1 MIIDAISP
9 LDGRYANKLKP
20 HRNYFSEKGLMY
32 YRCKVELLYVLA
44 LDEAGLFEPLN
55 PTEKANIQDC
65 IDHFTDADY
74 QRIKEIESVTNH
86 DVKACEIFL
95 RERTQLRDVNMLHFA
110 LTSEDVNNLAYNFM
124 LKDYLEQQHLPQIE
138 TVLNKLIELAEQWK
152 RIPFPSRTHGQ
163 KASPSTAGKEFAVFI
178 NRMTRI
184 YKQLKQF
191 TFLGKINGAV
201 GNYSAMLSAFPDYD
215 WLSFAHAFLRKHGL
229 EPNICTTQIE
239 DHDTFGTYFNW
250 TRQLNNIIIDLD
262 VDCWLYISNNLFSEK
277 VKAGEVGSST
287 MPHKVNPIN
296 FENSEGNMMLAN
308 SMLGFLTDKLSKSRM
323 QRDLSDS
330 TVQRNMGSALSY
342 ASLGMTELMRGLN
355 KLKINESVCRQALMD
370 SPELLTEPIQTI
382 LKIVG
387 VDDPY
392 TLLKKISR
400 GQKPTREMLMELV
413 KGLDIDTKTK
423 ERIYALESVDYIGD
437 AVRIC
442 DLVIKTSKESIQAS
456 AVHY

>member
-9 LDGRYANKLKP
+9 LDGRYAGKLVP
-20 HRNYFSEKGLMY
+20 HRKYFSEKGLMY

-55 PTEKANIQDC
+55 ATEKANIQDC
-65 IDHFTDADY
+65 IDNFTDADY

-95 RERTQLRDVNMLHFA
+95 RERTGLRDVNMLHFA
-110 LTSEDVNNLAYNFM
+110 LTSEDANNLAYTFM
-124 LKDYLEQQHLPQIE
+124 LKDYLEEQHLPQIE
-138 TVLNKLIELAEQWK
+138 TVLNKLIELAEAWK
-152 RIPFPSRTHGQ
+152 NIPFPCRTHGQ
-163 KASPSTAGKEFAVFI
+163 KASPSTAGKEIAVFI
-178 NRMTRI
+178 NRITRI
-184 YKQLKQF
+184 YKELKSF

-201 GNYSAMLSAFPDYD
+201 GNYSAMFAAFPKFD
-215 WLSFAHAFLRKHGL
+215 WLNFAHNFLRKHGL
-229 EPNICTTQIE
+229 EPNVATTQIE
-239 DHDTFGTYFNW
+239 DHDTYATYFNW
-250 TRQLNNIIIDLD
+250 TRQINNIVMDLD
-262 VDCWLYISNNLFSEK
+262 VDCWLYISKDLFSEK

-296 FENSEGNMMLAN
+296 FENSEGNLMLAN
-308 SMLGFLTDKLSKSRM
+308 SMLTFLSDKLCRSRM

-342 ASLGMTELMRGLN
+342 SSLGMTELMRGLN
-355 KLKINESVCRQALMD
+355 KLKINEGNCRSELQD
-370 SPELLTEPIQTI
+370 SPELLAEPIQTI

-392 TLLKKISR
+392 TLLKKVSR

-413 KGLDIDTKTK
+413 KGLDIDQAVKD
-423 ERIYALESVDYIGD
+423 RIYTWEAVDYVGA

-442 DLVIKTSKESIQAS
+442 DLTVKMAREAMK
-456 AVHY
+456 

>member
-9 LDGRYANKLKP
+9 LDGRYAGKLVP
-20 HRNYFSEKGLMY
+20 LRDYFSEKGLMY

-44 LDEAGLFEPLN
+44 LDDAELFDPLN
-55 PTEKANIQDC
+55 EKEKANIQDC
-65 IDHFTDADY
+65 IDNFTNDDY
-74 QRIKEIESVTNH
+74 KRIKEIESVTNH

-95 RERTQLRDVNMLHFA
+95 RERTQMRDVNMLHFA

-124 LKDYLEQQHLPQIE
+124 LKDYLVEQHLPQIE
-138 TVLNKLIELAEQWK
+138 SVLNKLIELAEQWK
-152 RIPFPSRTHGQ
+152 QIPFPCRTHGQ

-178 NRMTRI
+178 NRITRI
-184 YKQLKQF
+184 YKELKNF
-191 TFLGKINGAV
+191 SFLGKINGAV
-201 GNYSAMLSAFPDYD
+201 GNYSAMLSAFPDFD
-215 WLSFAHAFLRKHGL
+215 WLTFAHNFLKKHGL

-250 TRQLNNIIIDLD
+250 TRQLNNIVVDLD
-262 VDCWLYISNNLFSEK
+262 VDCWLYISKSLFSEK

-308 SMLGFLTDKLSKSRM
+308 SMLGFLSDKLSRSRM

-330 TVQRNMGSALSY
+330 TVQRNMGSALAYS
-342 ASLGMTELMRGLN
+342 SLGITELMRGLN
-355 KLKINESVCRQALMD
+355 KLQINENVCRTELDD
-370 SPELLTEPIQTI
+370 SPELLAEPIQTI
-382 LKIVG
+382 LKIEG

-392 TLLKKISR
+392 TLLKKVSR

-413 KGLDIDTKTK
+413 RGLDIDQKTK
-423 ERIYALESVDYIGD
+423 DRIYKLESVDYIGD

-442 DLVIKTSKESIQAS
+442 DLVIKTTKEVMEDKVAL
-456 AVHY
+456 V

>member
-9 LDGRYANKLKP
+9 LDGRYAGKLVP
-20 HRNYFSEKGLMY
+20 HRKYFSEKGLMY

-55 PTEKANIQDC
+55 ATEKANIQDC
-65 IDHFTDADY
+65 IDNFTDKDY

-95 RERTQLRDVNMLHFA
+95 RERTGLRDVNMLHFA
-110 LTSEDVNNLAYNFM
+110 LTSEDANNLAYTFM
-124 LKDYLEQQHLPQIE
+124 LKDYLEEQHLPQIE
-138 TVLNKLIELAEQWK
+138 EVLNKLIDLAEAWK
-152 RIPFPSRTHGQ
+152 SIPFPCRTHGQ
-163 KASPSTAGKEFAVFI
+163 KASPSTAGKEIAVFV
-178 NRMTRI
+178 NRITRI
-184 YKQLKQF
+184 YKELKSF

-201 GNYSAMLSAFPDYD
+201 GNYSAMLAAFPDFD
-215 WLSFAHAFLRKHGL
+215 WLNFAHNFLRKHGL
-229 EPNICTTQIE
+229 EPNIATTQIE
-239 DHDTFGTYFNW
+239 DHDTYATYFNW
-250 TRQLNNIIIDLD
+250 TRQINNISMDLD
-262 VDCWLYISNNLFSEK
+262 VDCWLYISKDLFSEK

-296 FENSEGNMMLAN
+296 FENSEGNLMLAN
-308 SMLGFLTDKLSKSRM
+308 SMLTFLSDKLCRSRM

-330 TVQRNMGSALSY
+330 TVQRNMGSALAYS
-342 ASLGMTELMRGLN
+342 SLGMTELMRGLN
-355 KLKINESVCRQALMD
+355 KLKINEGNCRQELQD
-370 SPELLTEPIQTI
+370 SPELLAEPIQTI

-392 TLLKKISR
+392 TLLKKVSR

-413 KGLDIDTKTK
+413 KGLDIDQAVKD
-423 ERIYALESVDYIGD
+423 RIYKWEAVDYVGD

-442 DLVIKTSKESIQAS
+442 DLTVEAAREAMK
-456 AVHY
+456 

>member
-9 LDGRYANKLKP
+9 LDGRYAGKLVP

-55 PTEKANIQDC
+55 ATEKANIQDC
-65 IDHFTDADY
+65 IDNFTDKDY

-95 RERTQLRDVNMLHFA
+95 RERTGLRDVNMLHFA
-110 LTSEDVNNLAYNFM
+110 LTSEDANNLAYTFM
-124 LKDYLEQQHLPQIE
+124 LKDYLEAQHLPQIE
-138 TVLNKLIELAEQWK
+138 EVLNKLIDLAEAWK
-152 RIPFPSRTHGQ
+152 NIPFPCRTHGQ
-163 KASPSTAGKEFAVFI
+163 KASPSTAGKEIAVFI
-178 NRMTRI
+178 NRITRI
-184 YKQLKQF
+184 YKELKNF

-201 GNYSAMLSAFPDYD
+201 GNYSAMLAAFPDFD
-215 WLSFAHAFLRKHGL
+215 WLNFAHDFLRQQGL
-229 EPNICTTQIE
+229 EPNLATTQIE
-239 DHDTFGTYFNW
+239 DHDTYATYFNW
-250 TRQLNNIIIDLD
+250 TRQINNISIDLD
-262 VDCWLYISNNLFSEK
+262 VDCWLYISKDLFSEK

-296 FENSEGNMMLAN
+296 FENSEGNLMLAN
-308 SMLGFLTDKLSKSRM
+308 SMLTFLSDKLCRSRM

-342 ASLGMTELMRGLN
+342 SSLGMTELMRGLN
-355 KLKINESVCRQALMD
+355 KLKINEKNCRQELAD

-392 TLLKKISR
+392 TLLKKVSR

-413 KGLDIDTKTK
+413 KGLEIDQAVKD
-423 ERIYALESVDYIGD
+423 RIYKWEAVDYVGD

-442 DLVIKTSKESIQAS
+442 DLTIEAAREAMQ
-456 AVHY
+456 

>member
-9 LDGRYANKLKP
+9 LDGRYAGKLVP
-20 HRNYFSEKGLMY
+20 LRDYFSEKGLMY

-44 LDEAGLFEPLN
+44 LDDAELFDPLN
-55 PTEKANIQDC
+55 EKEKANIQDC
-65 IDHFTDADY
+65 IDNFTNDDY
-74 QRIKEIESVTNH
+74 KRIKEIESVTNH

-95 RERTQLRDVNMLHFA
+95 RERTQMRDVNMLHFA

-124 LKDYLEQQHLPQIE
+124 LKDYLVEQHLPQIE
-138 TVLNKLIELAEQWK
+138 SVLNKLIELAEQWK
-152 RIPFPSRTHGQ
+152 QIPFPCRTHGQ

-178 NRMTRI
+178 NRITRI
-184 YKQLKQF
+184 YKELKNF
-191 TFLGKINGAV
+191 SFLGKINGAV
-201 GNYSAMLSAFPDYD
+201 GNYSAMLSAFPDFD
-215 WLSFAHAFLRKHGL
+215 WLTFAHNFLKKHGL

-250 TRQLNNIIIDLD
+250 TRQLNNIVVDLD
-262 VDCWLYISNNLFSEK
+262 VDCWLYISKSLFSEK

-308 SMLGFLTDKLSKSRM
+308 SMLGFLSDKLSRSRM

-330 TVQRNMGSALSY
+330 TVQRNMGSALAYS
-342 ASLGMTELMRGLN
+342 SLGITELMRGLN
-355 KLKINESVCRQALMD
+355 KLQINESVCRTELDD
-370 SPELLTEPIQTI
+370 SPELLAEPIQTI
-382 LKIVG
+382 LKIEG

-392 TLLKKISR
+392 TLLKKVSR

-413 KGLDIDTKTK
+413 RGLDIDQKTK
-423 ERIYALESVDYIGD
+423 DRIYKLESVDYIGD

-442 DLVIKTSKESIQAS
+442 DLVIKTTKEVMEDKVAL
-456 AVHY
+456 V

>member
-9 LDGRYANKLKP
+9 LDGRYAGKLVP
-20 HRNYFSEKGLMY
+20 HREYFSEKGLMY

-55 PTEKANIQDC
+55 DEEKANIDDC
-65 IDHFTDADY
+65 INNFTNDDY
-74 QRIKEIESVTNH
+74 KRIKEIEKVTNH

-95 RERTQLRDVNMLHFA
+95 RERTKMRDVNMLHFA

-124 LKDYLEQQHLPQIE
+124 LKDYLEEQHLPQIE
-138 TVLNKLIELAEQWK
+138 GLLNKLMELAEQWK
-152 RIPFPSRTHGQ
+152 HIPFPCRTHGQ

-178 NRMTRI
+178 NRITRI
-184 YKQLKQF
+184 YKKLKAF

-201 GNYSAMLSAFPDYD
+201 GNYSAMLSAFPDFD
-215 WLSFAHAFLRKHGL
+215 WLTFAHNFLRKHGL

-250 TRQLNNIIIDLD
+250 TRQLNSIVVDLD
-262 VDCWLYISNNLFSEK
+262 VDCWLYISKNLFSEK
-277 VKAGEVGSST
+277 VKEGEVGSST

-296 FENSEGNMMLAN
+296 FENSEGNMTLAN
-308 SMLGFLTDKLSKSRM
+308 SMLGFLTDRLARSRM

-342 ASLGMTELMRGLN
+342 ASLGMTEVMRGLN
-355 KLKINESVCRQALMD
+355 KLQINENVCRTELEN
-370 SPELLTEPIQTI
+370 SPELLAEPIQTI

-392 TLLKKISR
+392 TLLKKVSR

-413 KGLDIDTKTK
+413 KGLDIDQATKD
-423 ERIYALESVDYIGD
+423 RIYKLESVDYIGD

-442 DLVIKTSKESIQAS
+442 DLVLKTTKEAMGATE
-456 AVHY
+456 AVV

>member
-9 LDGRYANKLKP
+9 LDGRYAGKLVP

-32 YRCKVELLYVLA
+32 YRCKVELLYVLE

-55 PTEKANIQDC
+55 ATEKANIQDC
-65 IDHFTDADY
+65 IDNFTDTDY

-95 RERTQLRDVNMLHFA
+95 RERTGLRDVNMLHFA

-124 LKDYLEQQHLPQIE
+124 LKDYLEEQHLPQIE
-138 TVLNKLIELAEQWK
+138 TVLNKLIELAEMWK
-152 RIPFPSRTHGQ
+152 NIPFPCRTHGQ
-163 KASPSTAGKEFAVFI
+163 KASPSTAGKEIAVFI
-178 NRMTRI
+178 NRITRI
-184 YKQLKQF
+184 YKELRKL

-215 WLSFAHAFLRKHGL
+215 WLNFAHNFLRKHGL
-229 EPNICTTQIE
+229 EPNIATTQIE
-239 DHDTFGTYFNW
+239 DHDTFATYFNW
-250 TRQLNNIIIDLD
+250 TRQINNIATDLD
-262 VDCWLYISNNLFSEK
+262 VDCWLYISKDLFSEK

-296 FENSEGNMMLAN
+296 FENSEGNLMLSN
-308 SMLGFLTDKLSKSRM
+308 SMLTFLSDKLCRSRM

-342 ASLGMTELMRGLN
+342 ASLGMTELLRGLN
-355 KLKINESVCRQALMD
+355 KLKINEENCRNELHD
-370 SPELLTEPIQTI
+370 SPELLAEPIQTI

-392 TLLKKISR
+392 TLLKKVSR

-413 KGLDIDTKTK
+413 KGLDIDQAVKD
-423 ERIYALESVDYIGD
+423 RIYKLESVDYVGD

-442 DLVIKTSKESIQAS
+442 DLTIATAKEAMQ
-456 AVHY
+456 